1 MSTSDVKLESQ
12 RESRANM
19 KLKLKKR
26 TSERVSA
33 RLTKKVR
40 VRKKV
45 LGSPERPRLSIFRS
59 SKHMYAQLIDDA
71 AGSTLVA
78 VSSTALKTDKSGK
91 ELAKLV
97 GQEVAKAALAKKITN
112 VVFDRNGF
120 IYHGRVQALA
130 EGAREAGLKF

>member
-1 MSTSDVKLESQ
+1 
-12 RESRANM
+12 M
-19 KLKLKKR
+19 KLKFRKK
-26 TSERVSA
+26 TSERAVA

-45 LGSPERPRLSIFRS
+45 VGTEERPRLSIFRS
-59 SKHMYAQLIDDA
+59 SKHMYAQIIDDVTGTTLA
-71 AGSTLVA
+71 AASSVTLK
-78 VSSTALKTDKSGK
+78 SDESGK
-91 ELAKLV
+91 ALAKLV
-97 GQEVAKAALAKKITN
+97 GQEIAKAAKAKKIEN

>member
-1 MSTSDVKLESQ
+1 
-12 RESRANM
+12 M

-45 LGSPERPRLSIFRS
+45 TGSTERPRLSIFRS
-59 SKHMYAQLIDDA
+59 SKHMYAQIIDDVV
-71 AGSTLVA
+71 GSTLVA